1 MQNVTENCYF
11 CSRFLAFMYLAP
23 KAQMSV
29 APKPMSSIEKPA
41 FSTWAEVAPALAKP
55 AEPFIW

>member
-41 FSTWAEVAPALAKP
+41 FST
-55 AEPFIW
+55 